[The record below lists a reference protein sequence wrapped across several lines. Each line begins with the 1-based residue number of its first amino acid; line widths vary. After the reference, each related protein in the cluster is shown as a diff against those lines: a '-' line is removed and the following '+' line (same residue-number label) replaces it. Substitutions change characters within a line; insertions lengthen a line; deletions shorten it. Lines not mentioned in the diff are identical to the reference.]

1 MTLARWL
8 GCRLVTRARTRHG
21 ALSYS
26 RRVRT
31 PVAVIGA
38 AALAASLIT
47 AAPLSAQEPPRAST
61 QVTRAAEP
69 APDPAAEGPY
79 AIERR
84 DVVRSWDGVDVGF
97 EGPVEDVAE
106 ITYPVTETG
115 DVVAGRHPVVVLL
128 HGMHASCARTGPLV
142 TPRPW
147 WCSDSEPSP
156 VPSYLGYRY
165 LADTLASQGRVV
177 VSISANGINAQDLF
191 TDYGIF
197 ARAKL
202 VRHHLVELRAAD
214 AGRVPVL
221 DDLLVGHLD
230 LARTVL
236 VGHSRGGDAMVRASQ
251 ELEREAEA
259 PAVVVGV
266 VNLAPIASVSAAPA
280 NSPTITLLPACD
292 GDVRD
297 LQGQTLVDRG
307 RDLYGD
313 SGFLRSS
320 VWFAGGN
327 HNYLNTEWTPGT
339 SESRTG
345 KDDAEYLYADD
356 AASGSCR
363 PRHRITPAQERAVG
377 LAYVAASARWMQ
389 DADARMLPFLDGTG
403 DVPPAVLA
411 EGIQTRSASLAG
423 PDRLLVVPSPLT
435 SIDDSGLDARP
446 CRGSQ
451 LSVPDDDRLSHLCG
465 YGRVEPGNDTS
476 WLGPTFFRVPL
487 PDRTAVR
494 LAWAREGV
502 GWVGLDSPRDLR
514 AIARLSA
521 RVVVDPATRGT
532 FAMALRDTSG
542 ATAVVP
548 LRGLP
553 LQPLSRGSLPARLV
567 PQQAWIDPRDAAG
580 IDLARVTDV
589 GLLVTGSGFAWILDV
604 SERSGEPAPAAQP
617 LPLVTMPLVQ
627 DFRVGPGTSTVD
639 VRVELDAPA
648 SQGAE
653 MVVEVSLDPALRPSA
668 PTRVAVEPGA
678 SSAVIPLSVTMPRV
692 TGPDDQYGGAVYVYP
707 VRGANGGSNVGYLQ
721 VVPEGTQVRRVEVV
735 DPVVNAGPGRA
746 LAWDFTSS
754 DRRPV
759 SIQFAFADAAMDY
772 SDLQPRF
779 RSLMGLPARGPI
791 ASGEG
796 LDLISQRVAPGRFR
810 VKLPLARTAAPAAW
824 ISFRINSVSGAVLAE
839 GDQVLTGTVGGR
851 ATSTRP

>member
-1 MTLARWL
+1 MSY
-8 GCRLVTRARTRHG
+8 CRG
-21 ALSYS
+21 
-26 RRVRT
+26 VRT
-31 PVAVIGA
+31 PLAVIGA
-38 AALAASLIT
+38 AVLSASLIT
-47 AAPLSAQEPPRAST
+47 AAPLSAQEPPRVST
-61 QVTRAAEP
+61 SIRGAAETV
-69 APDPAAEGPY
+69 PDPAVDGPY

-97 EGPVEDVAE
+97 ELPVEDIAE

-147 WCSDSEPSP
+147 WCSDSEPRP
-156 VPSYLGYRY
+156 VPSYRGYRY
-165 LADTLASQGRVV
+165 LADTLASQGRIV
-177 VSISANGINAQDLF
+177 VSVSANGINAQDIF

-202 VRHHLVELRAAD
+202 VRHHLAELKAAD

-259 PAVVVGV
+259 PATVVGV

-280 NSPTITLLPACD
+280 NTPTVTLLPACD

-297 LQGQTLVDRG
+297 LQGQTFVDRG

-339 SESRTG
+339 SESGTG
-345 KDDAEYLYADD
+345 TDDAEYLYADN

-423 PDRLLVVPSPLT
+423 PDRLIVVPSPLT

-465 YGRVEPGNDTS
+465 YGRVDPGYDTS
-476 WLGPTFFRVPL
+476 WLGPTFFPEPL

-494 LAWAREGV
+494 LAWFRQGV
-502 GWVGLDSPRDLR
+502 GWVGLDAPRDLR
-514 AIARLSA
+514 AISRLSA

-532 FAMALRDTSG
+532 FAMALRDISG

-589 GLLVTGSGFAWILDV
+589 GLSVTGSGFAWILDV
-604 SERSGEPAPAAQP
+604 SERSGEPAPAAKP

-648 SQGAE
+648 PQGAE
-653 MVVEVSLDPALRPSA
+653 MVVEVSLDPDLRPSA
-668 PTRVAVEPGA
+668 PTRVTVEPGA

-692 TGPDDQYGGAVYVYP
+692 TGPSDQYGGAVYVYP
-707 VRGANGGSNVGYLQ
+707 VSGANGGSNVGYLQ
-721 VVPEGTQVRRVEVV
+721 VAPEGTEIRRVTLV
-735 DPVVNAGPGRA
+735 DPVVNARPAGRLTWA
-746 LAWDFTSS
+746 FMSS
-754 DRRPV
+754 DSGPV
-759 SIQFAFADAAMDY
+759 SIQVTLADASMDY
-772 SDLQPRF
+772 ADLKPRF
-779 RSLMGLPARGPI
+779 RARMGLPARGPI

-796 LDLISQRVAPGRFR
+796 LSLMAEDVEPGLLR
-810 VKLPLARTAAPAAW
+810 VKLPLARNATPGAW
-824 ISFRINSVSGAVLAE
+824 ISFRIDSVSGAVLDG
-839 GDQVLTGTVGGR
+839 GDQVLTGTVGGP

>member
-1 MTLARWL
+1 M
-8 GCRLVTRARTRHG
+8 
-21 ALSYS
+21 SYCQD
-26 RRVRT
+26 VRT
-31 PVAVIGA
+31 LLAVIGA
-38 AALAASLIT
+38 AVLCASLIT
-47 AAPLSAQEPPRAST
+47 AAPLSAQEPPRTST
-61 QVTRAAEP
+61 ESMRLADAVV
-69 APDPAAEGPY
+69 DPAAEGPY

-97 EGPVEDVAE
+97 EAPVEDIAE

-115 DVVAGRHPVVVLL
+115 DVVAGRHPVVIVL
-128 HGMHASCARTGPLV
+128 HGMHASCARTGPVV
-142 TPRPW
+142 TPTPW
-147 WCSDSEPSP
+147 WCGESEPRP
-156 VPSYLGYRY
+156 VPSYRGYRY

-177 VSISANGINAQDLF
+177 VSISANGINAQDFF

-202 VRHHLVELRAAD
+202 VRHHLVELKAAD
-214 AGRVPVL
+214 AGRVAVL

-236 VGHSRGGDAMVRASQ
+236 VGHSRGGDAVVRASQ
-251 ELEREAEA
+251 ELERDADA
-259 PAVVVGV
+259 PATVVGV

-280 NSPTITLLPACD
+280 NTPTITLLPACD

-297 LQGQTLVDRG
+297 LQGQTFVDRG
-307 RDLYGD
+307 RDLYGG

-339 SESRTG
+339 SESGTG
-345 KDDAEYLYADD
+345 KDDAEYLYADH
-356 AASGSCR
+356 ASSGSCR
-363 PRHRITPAQERAVG
+363 PRHRITPEQERAVG
-377 LAYVAASARWMQ
+377 LAYVAASVRWMQ
-389 DADARMLPFLDGTG
+389 DSDAGMLPFLDGTG
-403 DVPPAVLA
+403 DVPPTVLA
-411 EGIQTRSASLAG
+411 EGIETRSASLAG

-465 YGRVEPGNDTS
+465 FGRVEPGNDTS
-476 WLGPTFFRVPL
+476 WLGPTHFAVPL

-494 LAWAREGV
+494 LAWFSEGI
-502 GWVGLDSPRDLR
+502 GWVGLNTSRDLR
-514 AIARLSA
+514 GTSRLSA

-532 FAMALRDTSG
+532 FAMALRDASG

-567 PQQAWIDPRDAAG
+567 PQQAWIDPRDAVG

-589 GLLVTGSGFAWILDV
+589 GLAVTGSGFAWILDI
-604 SERSGEPAPAAQP
+604 SERSGETAPAATP
-617 LPLVTMPLVQ
+617 LPLVAMPLVQ

-648 SQGAE
+648 PLGAE
-653 MVVEVSLDPALRPSA
+653 MVVEVSLDSDIRPSA
-668 PTRVAVEPGA
+668 PTRVTVQPGA
-678 SSAVIPLSVTMPRV
+678 SSAVVPLRVTMPRV
-692 TGPDDQYGGAVYVYP
+692 TGPGDQYGGAVYVYP

-721 VVPEGTQVRRVEVV
+721 VAPEGTEIRRVALV
-735 DPVVNAGPGRA
+735 DPVVTARRAGR
-746 LAWDFTSS
+746 LTWEFRSS
-754 DRRPV
+754 DSGPV
-759 SIQFAFADAAMDY
+759 SVQLTLADAAMDY
-772 SDLQPRF
+772 ADLKPRF
-779 RSLMGLPARGPI
+779 RVRMGLPARGPI

-796 LDLISQRVAPGRFR
+796 LNLMSEDVGPGLLR
-810 VKLPLARTAAPAAW
+810 VKLPLARKATPGAW
-824 ISFRINSVSGAVLAE
+824 ISFRIDSVSGAVLDG
-839 GDQVLTGTVGGR
+839 GDHVLTGTVGGP

>member
-1 MTLARWL
+1 M
-8 GCRLVTRARTRHG
+8 
-21 ALSYS
+21 SYCQD
-26 RRVRT
+26 VRT
-31 PVAVIGA
+31 SLAVIGA
-38 AALAASLIT
+38 AVLSASLIM
-47 AAPLSAQEPPRAST
+47 AAPLSAQEPPGAT
-61 QVTRAAEP
+61 TETTRP
-69 APDPAAEGPY
+69 ADTVVDPAAEGPY

-97 EGPVEDVAE
+97 EAPVEDVAE
-106 ITYPVTETG
+106 ITYPVTEAG
-115 DVVAGRHPVVVLL
+115 GVAPGRHPVVVVL
-128 HGMHASCARTGPLV
+128 HGMHASCAPAGPLV
-142 TPRPW
+142 TPTPW
-147 WCSDSEPSP
+147 WCSESEPRP
-156 VPSYLGYRY
+156 VPSYRGYRY

-177 VSISANGINAQDLF
+177 VSISANGINAQDFF

-202 VRHHLVELRAAD
+202 VRHHLAELKAAD

-236 VGHSRGGDAMVRASQ
+236 VGHSRGGDAVVRASQ
-251 ELEREAEA
+251 ELERDADA
-259 PAVVVGV
+259 PATVVGV

-280 NSPTITLLPACD
+280 NTPTITLLPACD

-297 LQGQTLVDRG
+297 LQGQTFVDRG
-307 RDLYGD
+307 RDLYGG

-320 VWFAGGN
+320 VWFGGGN

-345 KDDAEYLYADD
+345 KDDAEYLYADN
-356 AASGSCR
+356 ASSGSCR
-363 PRHRITPAQERAVG
+363 PRHRITAEQERAVG

-389 DADARMLPFLDGTG
+389 DSDARMLPFLDGTG
-403 DVPPAVLA
+403 DVPPTVLA
-411 EGIQTRSASLAG
+411 EGIETRSASLAG

-465 YGRVEPGNDTS
+465 YGRVDPGNDTS
-476 WLGPTFFRVPL
+476 WLGPTHFAMPL

-494 LAWAREGV
+494 LAWSREGV
-502 GWVGLDSPRDLR
+502 GWVGLDAPRDLR
-514 AIARLSA
+514 GTSRLSV

-532 FAMALRDTSG
+532 FAMALRDASG

-553 LQPLSRGSLPARLV
+553 LRPLSRGSLPARLV
-567 PQQAWIDPRDAAG
+567 PQQAWIDPRDAVG

-589 GLLVTGSGFAWILDV
+589 GLSVTGSGFAWILDI
-604 SERSGEPAPAAQP
+604 SERSGEPAPAATP

-648 SQGAE
+648 PLGAE
-653 MVVEVSLDPALRPSA
+653 MVVEVSLDSDIRPSA
-668 PTRVAVEPGA
+668 PTRVTVQPGA
-678 SSAVIPLSVTMPRV
+678 SSAVVPLRVTMPRV
-692 TGPDDQYGGAVYVYP
+692 TGPSDQYGGAVYVYP
-707 VRGANGGSNVGYLQ
+707 VSGANGGSNVGYLQ
-721 VVPEGTQVRRVEVV
+721 VAPEGTEIRRVALV
-735 DPVVNAGPGRA
+735 DPVVNARRAGR
-746 LAWDFTSS
+746 LTWEFRSS
-754 DRRPV
+754 DSGPV
-759 SIQFAFADAAMDY
+759 SVQLTLADAAMDY
-772 SDLQPRF
+772 ADLKPRF
-779 RSLMGLPARGPI
+779 RIRMGLPARGPI

-796 LDLISQRVAPGRFR
+796 LNLMSEDVGPGLLR
-810 VKLPLARTAAPAAW
+810 VKLPLARKATPGAW
-824 ISFRINSVSGAVLAE
+824 ISFRIDSVSGAVLDG
-839 GDQVLTGTVGGR
+839 GDQVLTGTVGGP
-851 ATSTRP
+851 AMSTRP